1 MRGPHTGRH
10 RTVSRKRQAIMLGWH
25 KGVSQDGLHGG
36 TSHRLVRGGG
46 AAQPLSPDHFLLG
59 TDPCYLRS
67 HHLATQ
73 EANRQGLKW
82 QMVGGSHLAQAG
94 CQLREKAA
102 LEGLRRCPGLCPHVL
117 PKPCLEVPR
126 GEGKAQSHWSP
137 SSSENDIRSWV
148 RKVQAMEHHPP
159 AQECTSLPTAVQITT
174 TWGTG
179 SNRSLS
185 SYISGPKHPDQ
196 GVRTPSRS
204 SRGGPSRLSQ
214 LLGVQ
219 EPLGLWSHPPNL
231 CSVVTQPLPSR
242 LTRMMP
248 VGFGGTQV
256 IQDNLI

>member
-59 TDPCYLRS
+59 TDPCYLHS

-159 AQECTSLPTAVQITT
+159 GPGMHE
-174 TWGTG
+174 
-179 SNRSLS
+179 S
-185 SYISGPKHPDQ
+185 SHC
-196 GVRTPSRS
+196 RTDYHH
-204 SRGGPSRLSQ
+204 
-214 LLGVQ
+214 LGD
-219 EPLGLWSHPPNL
+219 W
-231 CSVVTQPLPSR
+231 
-242 LTRMMP
+242 
-248 VGFGGTQV
+248 
-256 IQDNLI
+256 